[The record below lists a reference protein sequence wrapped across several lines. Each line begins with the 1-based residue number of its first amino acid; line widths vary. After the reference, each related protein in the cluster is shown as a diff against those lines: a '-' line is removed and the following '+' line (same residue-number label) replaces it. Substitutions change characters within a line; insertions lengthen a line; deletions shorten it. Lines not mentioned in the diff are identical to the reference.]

1 MTMIRFDT
9 INKGSAAISR
19 SLTTAEA
26 QAGRSPKW
34 AIDLL
39 RQAAEDCDA
48 LARLCRLKA
57 AELEIAAR
65 EAVS

>member
-9 INKGSAAISR
+9 INKGQASISR
-19 SLTTAEA
+19 WLNTAEA
-26 QAGRSPKW
+26 QASRSPKW
-34 AIDLL
+34 AIDSL

-57 AELEIAAR
+57 AELEAAK
-65 EAVS
+65 EVA

>member
-1 MTMIRFDT
+1 MIRFDT
-9 INKGSAAISR
+9 INKGRAAIGR
-19 SLTTAEA
+19 WLNTAES

-34 AIDLL
+34 AIDSL

-57 AELEIAAR
+57 AELESGKEVA
-65 EAVS
+65 